1 MQGISSPSNQ
11 TMTLLVQNLTK
22 EDVYHNLEDVDLEIT
37 LEDLK
42 CLLEIESMIPVSDQ
56 VVFFKQQE
64 LKDDFKKLQDY
75 GVTNNDMLT
84 LTKLQGLM
92 NTAGSNLNKGDQDL
106 LSGFFADLKKQ
117 TDRIP
122 KVSFN

>member
-56 VVFFKQQE
+56 VVFFK
-64 LKDDFKKLQDY
+64 
-75 GVTNNDMLT
+75 
-84 LTKLQGLM
+84 
-92 NTAGSNLNKGDQDL
+92 
-106 LSGFFADLKKQ
+106 
-117 TDRIP
+117 
-122 KVSFN
+122 